1 MVLFHLS
8 PFKDFKRFRLHGV
21 ERKYR
26 DGFGE
31 LPSYGRFVALT
42 PRLFAPFHVL
52 IHSLSGAETG
62 IHIADST
69 RLAVRANPRTS
80 RNRMFKDLV
89 ARGRSMMGW
98 VFEVK
103 LHVVMNHK
111 GALMAI
117 TITPGDTDDRGPLE
131 NRVAGLEGKLLAD
144 KGDISKNPSH
154 GSGKRACIR
163 SPAVAGT

>member
-1 MVLFHLS
+1 MMSFHLS
-8 PFKDFKRFRLHGV
+8 PFKDFKHFWLHGV

-26 DGFGE
+26 DCFGK
-31 LPSYGRFVALT
+31 LPSYGRFIALT

-69 RLAVRANPRTS
+69 RLAIRANPRIS
-80 RNRMFKDLV
+80 RNRVFKDLA
-89 ARGRSMMGW
+89 ARGPSTMGR
-98 VFEVK
+98 VFGVK

-111 GALMAI
+111 GELMAI
-117 TITPGDTDDRGPLE
+117 TITPGDADDRGPLE
-131 NRVAGLEGKLLAD
+131 TMVAGLAGKLLAD
-144 KGDISKNPSH
+144 KGDISKTSSH